1 MHRQMQDTERERDT
15 YAYIGTD
22 RNSGFDF
29 FLCVDAKQVMRR
41 DE

>member
-1 MHRQMQDTERERDT
+1 MHRQMQERERD
-15 YAYIGTD
+15 AYIGTD